1 MLNKDLIENDPEKG
15 AIAIIEFKNSIIKHI
30 HTSDSLIFD
39 PWISAGGRERAKRNK
54 ERGFVQMIKELAEF
68 STDYTCNG
76 QNKELESQSKKI
88 LTKAREFSQR
98 LQKEPIDQVIDAWL
112 KEQG

>member
-1 MLNKDLIENDPEKG
+1 
-15 AIAIIEFKNSIIKHI
+15 
-30 HTSDSLIFD
+30 
-39 PWISAGGRERAKRNK
+39 
-54 ERGFVQMIKELAEF
+54 MIKELAEF

>member
-1 MLNKDLIENDPEKG
+1 
-15 AIAIIEFKNSIIKHI
+15 
-30 HTSDSLIFD
+30 
-39 PWISAGGRERAKRNK
+39 
-54 ERGFVQMIKELAEF
+54 MIKELAEF

-76 QNKELESQSKKI
+76 QNKGLESQSKKI